1 MGDAQFTVDEG
12 QGILKIRGQKGANS
26 AVMTRTRLSLLTIF
40 LLLALTFYAATT
52 RSDSS
57 EIDSIPQETA
67 PVMRA
72 PPANRHLVGI
82 AYPSEQEPFIL
93 SSFEHLL
100 PGDPDPL
107 ADITGPMSLLTAE
120 RWMIRAGGDSW
131 HFFLKQGDDHP
142 GEFEIEEAGTLDSDY
157 QVAWLIAEDY
167 DVTAEA
173 ATFRPYLPP
182 YDPIDEIRELLSG
195 SLLPQPT
202 VEDPSRAPSA
212 LGDFWANR
220 TPLQDPGLMAL
231 QDNPMI
237 IALIKPDPE
246 EAPLHT
252 GIYTGRGSHDEGI
265 QAIKNFLDHHD
276 IPWSEFDETTPGTGS
291 LGDNFDLIWFPSGF
305 SEEYRWYVQGHE
317 KIRDFV
323 SEGGGF
329 IGVCAGAFYASATML
344 WQDGDGSDYPL
355 NLFDGKAIGPLGTP
369 VYWGEPASLLLT
381 DDQPANS
388 SLDPVLDVYYL
399 DGPYFSAGPDQAV
412 EILAQYEANDE
423 AAVISFQYG
432 EGTVLLMGPHP
443 ELGYDAEAGVF
454 DVDGGS
460 GAQWPWLY
468 SMFRSLFVP

>member
-1 MGDAQFTVDEG
+1 M
-12 QGILKIRGQKGANS
+12 IRTG
-26 AVMTRTRLSLLTIF
+26 LSLLTIF
-40 LLLALTFYAATT
+40 LLLTLTFYAVTT
-52 RSDSS
+52 RSDPSKLN
-57 EIDSIPQETA
+57 SIPQEAA
-67 PVMRA
+67 PVMRTQ
-72 PPANRHLVGI
+72 PAARRRVGI

-93 SSFEHLL
+93 SSSENLFA
-100 PGDPDPL
+100 GDPDPL
-107 ADITGPMSLLTAE
+107 AEITGPVSLLGAE
-120 RWMIRAGGDSW
+120 RWMIRDGGDPW
-131 HFFLKQGDDHP
+131 RFFLKQGDAHP
-142 GEFEIEEAGTLDSDY
+142 GEFDVEEVADALDSNY

-173 ATFRPYLPP
+173 VTFRPYLPP
-182 YDPIDEIRELLSG
+182 YDPIDEIQKLLSG
-195 SLLPQPT
+195 SLLPQLT
-202 VEDPSRAPSA
+202 VEDPSRPSA
-212 LGDFWANR
+212 LADFWANR
-220 TPLQDPGLMAL
+220 TPLQDPGPIAR

-237 IALIKPDPE
+237 IALIEPEPE
-246 EAPLHT
+246 EEPLHT

-276 IPWSEFDETTPGTGS
+276 MPWSEFDETMPGTGN
-291 LGDNFDLIWFPSGF
+291 LGDNFDLVWFPSGF
-305 SEEYRWYVQGHE
+305 SEEYRWYVQGRD

-329 IGVCAGAFYASATML
+329 IGACAGAFYASTTML

-355 NLFDGKAIGPLGTP
+355 NLFGGKAIGPLGTP

-388 SLDPVLDVYYL
+388 SLDPVLDVCYL
-399 DGPYFSAGPDQAV
+399 DGPYFSADPDQAV
-412 EILAQYEANDE
+412 EILAQYEANAE

-443 ELGYDAEAGVF
+443 ELGYNAETGVF